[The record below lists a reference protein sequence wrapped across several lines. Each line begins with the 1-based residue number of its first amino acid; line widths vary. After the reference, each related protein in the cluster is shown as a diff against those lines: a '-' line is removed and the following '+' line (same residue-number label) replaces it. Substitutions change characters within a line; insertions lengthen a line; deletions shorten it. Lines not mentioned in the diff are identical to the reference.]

1 MTDQFELP
9 AELTIYNA
17 ASTHAELLAWV
28 ARQGEG
34 GADVKLSARA
44 VESIDGAGL
53 QLLLSLGRTTEGW
66 RLVDASSV
74 FTDACR
80 LMGLSEWLGAAG
92 FESDSTREKS

>member
-17 ASTHAELLAWV
+17 ASTHAELLGWV
-28 ARQGEG
+28 ARQGAG

-44 VESIDGAGL
+44 VDSIDGAGL
-53 QLLLSLGRTTEGW
+53 QLLLSLGRTTDGW
-66 RLVDASSV
+66 RLIDASSV

-92 FESDSTREKS
+92 VDSGSIGEKS